1 MGNVCDFQSHVCF
14 INNEVYLQIARYEM
28 AQSSCKRDTKS
39 KSHPGMKLAPVRV
52 FSCKDPLRRYV
63 LHKAVSS
70 FFAFFGVGT
79 KFLKIK

>member
-1 MGNVCDFQSHVCF
+1 MESRNRRSPPTSL
-14 INNEVYLQIARYEM
+14 LQ
-28 AQSSCKRDTKS
+28 TKQAAI
-39 KSHPGMKLAPVRV
+39 KALQGAPV
-52 FSCKDPLRRYV
+52 RRYV